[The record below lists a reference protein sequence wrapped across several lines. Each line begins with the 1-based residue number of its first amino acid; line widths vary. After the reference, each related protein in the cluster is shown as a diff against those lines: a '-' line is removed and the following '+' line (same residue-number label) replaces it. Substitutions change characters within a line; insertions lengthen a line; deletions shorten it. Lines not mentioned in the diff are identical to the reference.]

1 MTGSSLLEMPS
12 EDTLAFNE
20 TGSVSVEELKEMVL
34 RLRIDFPNTLETRFI
49 LRPDGNICMS

>member
-1 MTGSSLLEMPS
+1 MPS

-20 TGSVSVEELKEMVL
+20 TGSESEEELKEMVL
-34 RLRIDFPNTLETRFI
+34 QLRIDFPNTLETRFI